1 MASDRTVDVPGERDV
16 LLTGMGFCLPGL
28 DRPCFTADDVWAVA
42 SKGASCLTR
51 GDIYY
56 GSVALTAEMFDERLP
71 DIPGLYRRQLTRTH
85 RLGLISFAEACADG
99 GLDYHAGDLA
109 EAAIL
114 TGRGSVDDNVRVYR
128 DLIDARPE
136 ELGPD
141 VAVGMYIPT
150 QLGATPYNVALLQ
163 ASVAGT
169 REPRFSVTCGCSS
182 STIQLGNA
190 LRMIQAGEVA
200 VAVVTG
206 VDSGDAD
213 LARQAQGI
221 FLAAERGGPAGAP
234 GLVQDQLSSTD
245 HLMHPYDERA
255 GSVGFGEGS
264 GRWCWKAGPMPSAA
278 VPAPMGGCSR
288 RPRPATA
295 CSARWRWTSPELP
308 WWPVS
313 AAAWASGGASMRSP
327 TSTGVATAIPT

>member
-99 GLDYHAGDLA
+99 GLDYRAGDLA

-128 DLIDARPE
+128 DLIDARPD

-141 VAVGMYIPT
+141 VAVGMYIQT
-150 QLGATPYNVALLQ
+150 QLGATPYDVALLQ

-169 REPRFSVTCGCSS
+169 REPSFSVTCGCSS

-190 LRMIQAGEVA
+190 LRMIQAGEVE

-206 VDSGDAD
+206 VDSGDPD

-221 FLAAERGGPAGAP
+221 FLAAERGGSAGAP
-234 GLVQDQLSSTD
+234 GLVQDQALLHRSSDAPVRRTGRQRRVRRGIGD
-245 HLMHPYDERA
+245 GGAGKPGPCRAPRCPPPRAAARA
-255 GSVGFGEGS
+255 GHD
-264 GRWCWKAGPMPSAA
+264 P
-278 VPAPMGGCSR
+278 R
-288 RPRPATA
+288 RPVQPAGGGHHRS
-295 CSARWRWTSPELP
+295 CPGGRCPPLP
-308 WWPVS
+308 GRAVEH
-313 AAAWASGGASMRSP
+313 R
-327 TSTGVATAIPT
+327 